1 MLNAEA
7 VCRLRLEGALILA
20 SNHSFLPTMATHSF
34 PALSSEAALTLAHEL
49 HGTSAARALAI
60 IAERFAGEIAFS
72 TSFGL
77 EDQALTHLIFAED
90 LPIRVFTLD
99 TGRMFNETYST
110 WQQTL
115 DKYKKPIE
123 TFFPNTQRVEDMMTT
138 KGSFSFYESVENRQE
153 CCAIRKIEP
162 LDRALERMR
171 CWVTGIRAEQS
182 DNRSTMRSVEWD
194 AKRELVKVHPL
205 FDWTHTQ
212 TKDFIRTN
220 NIPYN
225 PLHDKGFVS
234 IGCAPCTRAIRE
246 GESFRSG
253 RWWWEDASKKECGL
267 HGSGSTSFSTAATE
281 PHSQ

>member
-1 MLNAEA
+1 MATNLTPDTALAFADELHGKSA
-7 VCRLRLEGALILA
+7 GQVLEILA
-20 SNHSFLPTMATHSF
+20 S
-34 PALSSEAALTLAHEL
+34 
-49 HGTSAARALAI
+49 
-60 IAERFAGEIAFS
+60 RFADAIAFS

-77 EDQALTHLIFAED
+77 EDQALTHLIFSND

-99 TGRMFNETYST
+99 TGRMFNETYFT

-123 TFFPNTQRVEDMMTT
+123 SFFPNTKNVEELMTT

-153 CCAIRKIEP
+153 CCFVRKLEP

-171 CWVTGIRAEQS
+171 CWTTGIRAEQS

-194 AKRELVKVHPL
+194 AKRGIVKVHPL
-205 FDWTHTQ
+205 FDWTFAE

-225 PLHDKGFVS
+225 PLHDRGFVS
-234 IGCAPCTRAIRE
+234 IGCAPCTRAVRE
-246 GESFRSG
+246 GESFRAG

-267 HGSGSTSFSTAATE
+267 HGTTTIATE

>member
-1 MLNAEA
+1 MAI
-7 VCRLRLEGALILA
+7 ILTSDIA
-20 SNHSFLPTMATHSF
+20 
-34 PALSSEAALTLAHEL
+34 PALTEEL
-49 HGTSAARALAI
+49 HGKSAGQVLELLAS
-60 IAERFAGEIAFS
+60 RFADAIAFS
-72 TSFGL
+72 TSFGW
-77 EDQALTHLIFAED
+77 EDQALTHLIFSQD

-123 TFFPNTQRVEDMMTT
+123 SFFPNTQKVEELMTS

-153 CCAIRKIEP
+153 CCAVRKIEP

-182 DNRSTMRSVEWD
+182 DNRSTMRRAEWD
-194 AKRELVKVHPL
+194 AKRNLVKVHPL
-205 FDWTHTQ
+205 FDWTFMDV
-212 TKDFIRTN
+212 KDFIKAN

-234 IGCAPCTRAIRE
+234 IGCAPCTRAVRE

-267 HGSGSTSFSTAATE
+267 HGTASPGTTSFSTAATE